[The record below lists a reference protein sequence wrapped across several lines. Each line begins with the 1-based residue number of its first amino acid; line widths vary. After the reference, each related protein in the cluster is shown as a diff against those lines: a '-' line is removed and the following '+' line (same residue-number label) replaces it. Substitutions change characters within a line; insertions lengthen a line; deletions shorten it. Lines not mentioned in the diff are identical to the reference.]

1 MEEKIEI
8 LYANNNDTVFPAFVV
23 VNDADLFYFQTGQE
37 FLEWKT
43 PSELA
48 ASHETNNP
56 TTWHAGQGRDG
67 MENTNDTSSLLEK

>member
-1 MEEKIEI
+1 MKITELPGLTNKWHAGEGLDQHRRIPMEEKIEI

-48 ASHETNNP
+48 ASH
-56 TTWHAGQGRDG
+56 
-67 MENTNDTSSLLEK
+67 